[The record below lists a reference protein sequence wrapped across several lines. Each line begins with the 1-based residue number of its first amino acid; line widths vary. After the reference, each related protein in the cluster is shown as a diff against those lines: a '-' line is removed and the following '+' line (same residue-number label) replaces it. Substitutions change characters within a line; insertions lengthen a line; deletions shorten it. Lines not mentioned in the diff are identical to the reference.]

1 MRSYDKNIFDLLFL
15 PINAS
20 PSSLKIMK
28 FFRQITPNDLAS
40 AKIGLALGS
49 GAARGLS
56 HIGVL
61 QTLNSLG
68 IRPHCIAGTS
78 IGGLIGAI
86 YTAGRLDDYAQ
97 RIKQWTRKDT
107 LNILDPVLPRSG
119 LIEGNKLIAFHTR
132 FLEYTLFEQC
142 RIPLATIM
150 TDART
155 GEEVVSTTGPL
166 SEALRGTI
174 AVPGFI
180 TPAQFN
186 GRIFLDGGLV
196 NPLPVDICR
205 AMGADLVIAVDVNSK
220 FIKNKIKGK
229 SRRGRSFL
237 TQRDFLASWATRMEE
252 HDLFPTQFFKKIGR
266 HHQGDPKPEISLF
279 EVISN
284 TFDIMENALKESRLA
299 KDPPDILLRPDTRQI
314 SFLDVHLAREAIA
327 AGEKS
332 VVMMMEKIGKNA

>member
-1 MRSYDKNIFDLLFL
+1 
-15 PINAS
+15 
-20 PSSLKIMK
+20 MK
-28 FFRQITPNDLAS
+28 FFRQITRNDLVS

-61 QTLNSLG
+61 QTLAGLG
-68 IRPHCIAGTS
+68 IHPYCIAGTS
-78 IGGLIGAI
+78 IGALIGAI
-86 YTAGRLDDYAQ
+86 YAAGRLDDYTR
-97 RIKQWTRKDT
+97 RIRQWTRKDT

-119 LIEGNKLIAFHTR
+119 LIEGNKLIEFHKT

-142 RIPLATIM
+142 RVPLAMIM

-155 GEEVVSTTGPL
+155 GEEVVATTGSL
-166 SEALRGTI
+166 CEALRGTI

-196 NPLPVDICR
+196 NPLPVDTCR

-220 FIKNKIKGK
+220 FIKNKIKG
-229 SRRGRSFL
+229 RTRTGPSFL
-237 TQRDFLASWATRMEE
+237 NQNNFLASWATRLEG
-252 HDLFPTQFFKKIGR
+252 HDLFPSQFFKKIGR
-266 HHQGDPKPEISLF
+266 RHRGDPKPEISLF

-299 KDPPDILLRPDTRQI
+299 KDPPDILLRPNTEQI
-314 SFLDVHLAREAIA
+314 SFLDVHLAKEAIA
-327 AGEKS
+327 AGEES
-332 VVMMMEKIGKNA
+332 VAKMMEEIRKNGIKEMTNDTTRPLP